1 MITSEQTRL
10 ELSRSLK
17 PSRFQ
22 RRIKH
27 VKSES
32 SESDPTTVSQKPE
45 PFPSRKRNVR
55 AASGTGK
62 TRARPAQPLRR
73 ECILRG
79 EEPVRC
85 AQSQYGF
92 HRMVGSL
99 AARN

>member
-17 PSRFQ
+17 PSKFQ

-32 SESDPTTVSQKPE
+32 SESDPNTVSQKPQ
-45 PFPSRKRNVR
+45 PSPSRKRNVR

-62 TRARPAQPLRR
+62 TRARPAQPLSSL
-73 ECILRG
+73 EGASGPPIFLMYG
-79 EEPVRC
+79 PGIAC
-85 AQSQYGF
+85 AVSMGRDF
-92 HRMVGSL
+92 R
-99 AARN
+99 AD